1 MKSFNIRLLVIVMSM
16 SLLTVVLV
24 QWFWISNAL
33 TVRQEQF
40 SNRVHSVLGEVVN
53 RIEQLNYAKFI
64 SNVNDRVSS
73 YGLVDDKKYKSYSSS
88 IVDSLMYG
96 SGFYRFNNDGSYL
109 PKNNRLRTDITPY
122 GDYYSV
128 FKDAGKVRTTEM
140 IFSQVVESATSK
152 LNLSNSKSKEE
163 LDKGKKSLEKF
174 IIQIFK
180 EADISTLTTEER
192 LEGINIYNIVRDYLR
207 YNGIE
212 LTFTIELTDT
222 DKAEALNR
230 CKGRDD
236 YFVINPFPSD
246 WRQTK
251 NMLVLHIKNRK
262 GYLYSSIMWLLIA
275 SAFCITILM
284 VVFGFTVFV
293 ILRQR
298 KLSDVKND
306 FINNMTHEF
315 KTPIATIS
323 LATSAIMNTK
333 VLNNPE
339 QIAKFNAM
347 VKKENERM
355 HKHVEKILH
364 QARLDRKEIE
374 LNLVSLHAN
383 DIIREAC
390 DHFSLQCEEK
400 DVNLICKTDADV
412 DEFKGDEI
420 HILNCVINMI
430 DNSIKYSTNK
440 PEIIVYTRRNSKGL
454 IIGVDDNGVGL
465 SRDAQKMVFTRF
477 YRVTQGN
484 LHNVKGFGL
493 GLSYV
498 KSIVEGHKGSINLRS
513 KLNKGTCIEMLF
525 PKK

>member
-1 MKSFNIRLLVIVMSM
+1 MKKFNIRLLVVVMSM

-40 SNRVHSVLGEVVN
+40 SNRVHGVLDEVVN
-53 RIEQLNYAKFI
+53 KIEQINYAKFI
-64 SNVNDRVSS
+64 SNISDRVSS
-73 YGLVDDKKYKSYSSS
+73 YGLVDDKDYKSYSSS

-109 PKNNRLRTDITPY
+109 PKNNRLRTDVRHY
-122 GDYYSV
+122 GDYYSM
-128 FKDAGKVRTTEM
+128 FKDASKVRTTEM

-152 LNLSNSKSKEE
+152 FSLSKGKSPEE
-163 LDKGKKSLEKF
+163 LEKGKKSLEKF

-180 EADISTLTTEER
+180 EADLTGLSTEER
-192 LEGINIYNIVRDYLR
+192 LKDINVYNIVRNYLR

-212 LTFTIELTDT
+212 LTFTIDLADA
-222 DKAEALNR
+222 DKAQSLR
-230 CKGRDD
+230 RGKTKDD

-275 SAFCITILM
+275 SAICISILM

-293 ILRQR
+293 IVRQR

-306 FINNMTHEF
+306 FINNMTQEF

-323 LATSAIMNTK
+323 LATSAIINPK

-339 QIAKFNAM
+339 QIVKFNDM

-374 LNLVSLHAN
+374 LNIVPLHAN
-383 DIIREAC
+383 MLIREAC
-390 DHFSLQCEEK
+390 EHFSLQCEERG
-400 DVNLICKTDADV
+400 VSLICRPSSES
-412 DEFKGDEI
+412 DEFIGDEI
-420 HILNCVINMI
+420 HILNCIINMI
-430 DNSIKYSTNK
+430 DNSIKYSLEEPK
-440 PEIIVYTRRNSKGL
+440 IVVYAKNTSKGI
-454 IIGVDDNGVGL
+454 IIGVEDNGVGL

-477 YRVTQGN
+477 YRVGHGN

-498 KSIVEGHKGSINLRS
+498 KSIVEGHHGTINLRS
-513 KLNKGTCIEMLF
+513 KLNKGTSIEMLF